1 MANKT
6 INLTLR
12 IDAKYKDRV
21 DFLKAYRGS
30 LTRLVESALDTV
42 EVDYDLLKK
51 MRELDELIVK
61 KAKEINNKGA

>member
-21 DFLKAYRGS
+21 DFLKVYRGA
-30 LTRLVESALDTV
+30 LTRLVESALETV

-61 KAKEINNKGA
+61 KAKELNK